1 MLNPEQSA
9 RQDPQMRPGVF
20 LRVSR
25 HIRPESV
32 GERGVGWGVELKI
45 GRGGSYYVCQTQ
57 ATFSLVPMK
66 KSIDQ

>member
-32 GERGVGWGVELKI
+32 GERGGVGGRVKDRKRGFLLCVSNTGNLFPGPDEKI
-45 GRGGSYYVCQTQ
+45 Y
-57 ATFSLVPMK
+57 
-66 KSIDQ
+66 